1 MIITCKGMAVR
12 YLKIIYLLF
21 GLGLLGVIV
30 YETDLDQVWSRVRQV
45 EWGIA
50 IIFGLYFVAF
60 LVDTMTWQVT
70 VKSVRLNGTWL
81 YRLWKV
87 RMVGEAFNTVTPLAT
102 MGGEPVK
109 AVLLKKHHGI
119 GYREAIASLVLTK
132 TTNLIALVFFLGAGL
147 VFMLKSGS
155 LPTSYKLGAGIGLLV
170 FTVSIILFF
179 LVQRLKVS
187 TRVLSWI
194 FRKRF
199 AESLKGLRHHFHDI
213 EERLAQF
220 YTDHSTRFAAAL
232 FLAFFNWV
240 LGAVELYYTML
251 FLGHPISITDA
262 WIIEAFAQLVRMGAF
277 FIPASIGV
285 QEGAFMLVVAAL
297 TGSPELGLAVA
308 MVRRF
313 REIAWILWGFA
324 LGWHFS
330 FKPSLREEEVVEPT
344 HNPGDAM
351 TNRRARDRL

>member
-1 MIITCKGMAVR
+1 MIITYNAIAVR

-21 GLGLLGVIV
+21 GLVLLGVIV
-30 YETDLDQVWSRVRQV
+30 YGTDLDQVWSRIRQV
-45 EWGIA
+45 KWGIA

-87 RMVGEAFNTVTPLAT
+87 RMVGEAFNNVTPLAT

-147 VFMLKSGS
+147 VFMLTSGS
-155 LPTSYKLGAGIGLLV
+155 LPASYKLGGGIGLLA
-170 FTVSIILFF
+170 FTASIILFF

-187 TRVLSWI
+187 TRALSWI

-213 EERLAQF
+213 EERLVQF
-220 YTDHSTRFAAAL
+220 YTDHSTRFTAAL
-232 FLAFFNWV
+232 FLAFSNWV

-277 FIPASIGV
+277 FIPAGIGA
-285 QEGAFMLVVAAL
+285 QEGAFTLVVAAL
-297 TGSPELGLAVA
+297 TGSPELGLAAA

-313 REIAWILWGFA
+313 REITWILWGFA
-324 LGWHFS
+324 LGWYFS

-351 TNRRARDRL
+351 ANRRARDRL